1 MNVTDKSEFS
11 PVSHLKNVVGQKT
24 CGLALVSAE
33 TLKYI
38 VLKKLIGVSQNEN
51 IFIKKTF

>member
-1 MNVTDKSEFS
+1 MNVTDKSEIS
-11 PVSHLKNVVGQKT
+11 PVSHLKNVVGPKT